1 MLIFFLLKMLKDFF
15 FINNQCHNISI
26 CRSIMEIICDPCSEK
41 NKKLVAEK
49 YCSDCEEKLCT
60 ECAEWH
66 MRCGEF
72 RSHHVIDLSSVGSRI
87 PPSSKI
93 NCEIHTDV
101 QIDYFCSQHDV
112 VCCRACLS
120 DSHRSCETVLPL
132 DSASKDVKNSSLLSD
147 ALEELDN
154 MTELLSKMSEN
165 RDDNRK
171 LLKQKKSLIIKQMR
185 AAKSKVLKY
194 LDDIEERLI
203 TEVGFVQEKNE
214 EKINREKHEICQ
226 LTSILKDNKQE
237 LEFLKDRGSNN
248 QLFLTLR
255 KQITNI
261 QKTENKI
268 HDMTSAF
275 NEIDMEFEEI
285 KNVNIETIGS
295 LSQIT
300 RPCPIKYKS
309 MKVQHQQVQQ
319 DRRQTLTEFIRE
331 GEVNLKHGEQYW
343 LTDMAVTSDNKLL
356 LCNIKS
362 SHKKV
367 YIYKDYKTYEDEI
380 SFTSEPYCITV
391 VPCTDKAV
399 VTLPLES
406 SIQFINT
413 TNNTKDKQII
423 KIGGWCTGITAVKDQ
438 IYIGVDSK
446 VIILNTDG
454 SRVRE
459 ITTDGGDNL
468 NLLYNER
475 NDQLLLRQPGS
486 LCCINL
492 DGHVIYRYDISGGRG
507 LAVDQQGHVYISGCE
522 SNDIHRLSPDGT
534 FRDIVLSK
542 HDGVNW
548 PEGITFN
555 NDFTKLFII
564 NNRGKTVLVYIL

>member
-1 MLIFFLLKMLKDFF
+1 
-15 FINNQCHNISI
+15 
-26 CRSIMEIICDPCSEK
+26 METICDPCSEK
-41 NKKLVAEK
+41 NKRLVAEK

-66 MRCGEF
+66 MRCMEY
-72 RSHHVIDLSSVGSRI
+72 RSHLVIDLSSIEPRI
-87 PPSSKI
+87 PPSFKL
-93 NCEIHTDV
+93 NCEIHTDGR
-101 QIDYFCSQHDV
+101 IDYFCSQHDV

-120 DSHRSCETVLPL
+120 DSHRSCVSVLPL
-132 DSASKDVKNSSLLSD
+132 DSASKDVKDSTLLSD
-147 ALEELDN
+147 TLIEQDY
-154 MTELLSKMSEN
+154 MTEILQKMEEN
-165 RDDNRK
+165 REENK
-171 LLKQKKSLIIKQMR
+171 KILNQKKPLIIKQIG

-203 TEVGFVQEKNE
+203 TEVGSVQEKNE
-214 EKINREKHEICQ
+214 GKINREKREIYQ
-226 LTSILKDNKQE
+226 LTSTLKDNKQE
-237 LEFLKDRGSNN
+237 LKFLKDHGSNN

-255 KQITNI
+255 KQITII
-261 QKTENKI
+261 QKTDKKI
-268 HDMTSAF
+268 HDMSSAI

-309 MKVQHQQVQQ
+309 MKVQHQQVKL
-319 DRRQTLTEFIRE
+319 DRRPTLTEFIIE
-331 GEVNLKHGEQYW
+331 GQVKLKRGEHYR

-356 LCNIKS
+356 LCNYLS

-367 YIYKDYKTYEDEI
+367 YIYKDYKTYEDKI

-399 VTLPLES
+399 ITLPQEE

-413 TNNTKDKQII
+413 TNNTKDNKI
-423 KIGGWCTGITAVKDQ
+423 KIGEWCYGVTAVKDK
-438 IYIGVDSK
+438 IYIGGRNK

-459 ITTDGGDNL
+459 ITTDGGYNY

-475 NDQLLLRQPGS
+475 NDQLLLRQKGR
-486 LCCINL
+486 LWCINL
-492 DGHVIYRYDISGGRG
+492 DGHVIYRYDISGFYG
-507 LAVDQQGHVYISGCE
+507 LAVDQQGDVYISGLH
-522 SNDIHRLSPDGT
+522 SNDIHRLSPEGT
-534 FRDIVLSK
+534 FRDIVLSE
-542 HDGVNW
+542 HDGVDR
-548 PEGITFN
+548 PEGIAFN
-555 NDFTKLFII
+555 NDFIKLLII
-564 NNRGKTVLVYIL
+564 NGGILGSRTVLVYSCR

>member
-1 MLIFFLLKMLKDFF
+1 
-15 FINNQCHNISI
+15 
-26 CRSIMEIICDPCSEK
+26 METICDPCAEK
-41 NKKLVAEK
+41 NKRLVAEK

-60 ECAEWH
+60 ECTEWH
-66 MRCGEF
+66 LRCKEF

-101 QIDYFCSQHDV
+101 QIDHFCSQHDV

-120 DSHRSCETVLPL
+120 DSHRSCESVLPL
-132 DSASKDVKNSSLLSD
+132 DSASKDVRNSSLLSD
-147 ALEELDN
+147 TLEEQDY
-154 MTELLSKMSEN
+154 MTETLQKMEDN
-165 RDDNRK
+165 RDENRK
-171 LLKQKKSLIIKQMR
+171 LLKQKKSLIIKQIS

-203 TEVGFVQEKNE
+203 TEVGSVQEKNE
-214 EKINREKHEICQ
+214 EKINREKLEICQ

-237 LEFLKDRGSNN
+237 LEFVKDHGSNN

-255 KQITNI
+255 KQITII
-261 QKTENKI
+261 QKTEKKI
-268 HDMTSAF
+268 HDMSSAI
-275 NEIDMEFEEI
+275 NEIDMEFKEI

-309 MKVQHQQVQQ
+309 MKAQHQQVEV
-319 DRRQTLTEFIRE
+319 DRSQTLTEFIKE
-331 GEVNLKHGEQYW
+331 DKINLPPGERYDLI
-343 LTDMAVTSDNKLL
+343 DIAVTSDNKLL
-356 LCNIKS
+356 LCNNLS
-362 SHKKV
+362 SHPKV
-367 YIYKDYKTYEDEI
+367 DIYKDYKTYEDEI
-380 SFTSEPYCITV
+380 SLTSEPLCITV

-399 VTLPLES
+399 VTLPLEL

-413 TNNTKDKQII
+413 TNNTKDNKI
-423 KIGGWCTGITAVKDQ
+423 KIGEMCLGVTAVKDK
-438 IYIGVDSK
+438 IYIGGNNK
-446 VIILNTDG
+446 VIILNTEG
-454 SRVRE
+454 SRIRE
-459 ITTDGGDNL
+459 IATHGGYNN

-475 NDQLLLRQPGS
+475 NDQLLLRQEEG

-492 DGHVIYRYDISGGRG
+492 DGHVIYRYNISGGLGG
-507 LAVDQQGHVYISGCE
+507 LAVDQQGHVYISGAD
-522 SNDIHRLSPDGT
+522 DIHRLSPDGT

-542 HDGVNW
+542 HDGVYL
-548 PEGITFN
+548 PRGITFN

-564 NNRGKTVLVYIL
+564 NRGGESVLVYSCK

>member
-1 MLIFFLLKMLKDFF
+1 MLFT
-15 FINNQCHNISI
+15 QCHNIST
-26 CRSIMEIICDPCSEK
+26 CRSIMETICDPCSEK
-41 NKKLVAEK
+41 NKTRIAEK
-49 YCSDCEEKLCT
+49 YCSNCEEKLCT
-60 ECAEWH
+60 KCAQWH
-66 MRCGEF
+66 LRCKAF
-72 RSHHVIDLSSVGSRI
+72 KSHHVIDLSSVGSRI

-120 DSHRSCETVLPL
+120 ESHRSCESVLPL
-132 DSASKDVKNSSLLSD
+132 DSASKDVRNSSLLSD
-147 ALEELDN
+147 TLEEQDY
-154 MTELLSKMSEN
+154 MTETLQKIEEN
-165 RDDNRK
+165 RDENKK
-171 LLKQKKSLIIKQMR
+171 LLKQKKSLIIKQIS

-203 TEVGFVQEKNE
+203 TEVESVQGKNE
-214 EKINREKHEICQ
+214 EKINKEKHEICQ

-237 LEFLKDRGSNN
+237 LEFVKDHGSNN

-255 KQITNI
+255 KQITII
-261 QKTENKI
+261 QKTDKKI
-268 HDMTSAF
+268 HDMSSAI
-275 NEIDMEFEEI
+275 NEIDMEFKEI

-309 MKVQHQQVQQ
+309 MKAQHEQVEV
-319 DRRQTLTEFIRE
+319 DRSQTLTEFIKE
-331 GEVNLKHGEQYW
+331 GEVNLTRDVLYN
-343 LTDMAVTSDNKLL
+343 LSDMAVTSDNKLL
-356 LCNIKS
+356 LCNYYD
-362 SHKKV
+362 KKV

-380 SFTSEPYCITV
+380 SLTSSPYGITV

-399 VTLPLES
+399 VTLPREG

-413 TNNTKDKQII
+413 TNNTKDN
-423 KIGGWCTGITAVKDQ
+423 KINIGERWCRGVTAVKDK
-438 IYIGVDSK
+438 IYIGGYNK
-446 VIILNTDG
+446 VIILNIDG
-454 SRVRE
+454 SFVRK
-459 ITTDGGDNL
+459 IATTNRINY

-475 NDQLLLRQPGS
+475 NDQLLLRQNGR

-492 DGHVIYRYDISGGRG
+492 DGHVIYTYDISGERG
-507 LAVDQQGHVYISGCE
+507 LAVDQQGHVYISGAD
-522 SNDIHRLSPDGT
+522 DIHRLSPDGT

-542 HDGVNW
+542 HDGVDR
-548 PEGITFN
+548 PLSITFN

-564 NNRGKTVLVYIL
+564 NRGKTVLVYSCK

>member
-1 MLIFFLLKMLKDFF
+1 MIHVQKKTKRLI
-15 FINNQCHNISI
+15 
-26 CRSIMEIICDPCSEK
+26 
-41 NKKLVAEK
+41 AEK
-49 YCSDCEEKLCT
+49 YCSDCKKKLCT
-60 ECAEWH
+60 ECTEWH
-66 MRCGEF
+66 LRCEEF

-120 DSHRSCETVLPL
+120 DSHRSCESVLPL

-147 ALEELDN
+147 TLEELDN
-154 MTELLSKMSEN
+154 MTETLQKMEEN
-165 RDDNRK
+165 REENRK
-171 LLKQKKSLIIKQMR
+171 LLKRKKSLIRKQIS
-185 AAKSKVLKY
+185 AAKSKVPKY
-194 LDDIEERLI
+194 IDDIKKTFI
-203 TEVGFVQEKNE
+203 TEVGSVQEKNE

-237 LEFLKDRGSNN
+237 LEFLKDHGSNN
-248 QLFLTLR
+248 QLFVTLR

-261 QKTENKI
+261 QKTDKKI
-268 HDMTSAF
+268 HDMTSAI

-309 MKVQHQQVQQ
+309 MKVQHQQVQL
-319 DRRQTLTEFIRE
+319 DRSQTLTEFIKE
-331 GEVNLKHGEQYW
+331 GEINLKHGKQYT
-343 LTDMAVTSDNKLL
+343 LIDMAVTSDNKLL
-356 LCNIKS
+356 LCNRQS

-380 SFTSEPYCITV
+380 SFTNLPYCITV

-399 VTLPLES
+399 VTLPHEG

-413 TNNTKDKQII
+413 TNNTKDNKI
-423 KIGGWCTGITAVKDQ
+423 KIGEECWGVTAVKDK
-438 IYIGVDSK
+438 IYIGGTYK
-446 VIILNTDG
+446 VLILNTDG
-454 SRVRE
+454 SCVRE
-459 ITTDGGDNL
+459 ITTDDDINY

-475 NDQLLLRQPGS
+475 NDQLLLRQDGGR
-486 LCCINL
+486 LCCMNL
-492 DGHVIYRYDISGGRG
+492 DGHVIYRYDISGNLG
-507 LAVDQQGHVYISGCE
+507 LAVDQQGHVYISGYD
-522 SNDIHRLSPDGT
+522 SDDIHRLSPDGT
-534 FRDIVLSK
+534 FRDIVLSE
-542 HDGVNW
+542 HDGVDG
-548 PEGITFN
+548 PGGITFN
-555 NDFTKLFII
+555 NDY
-564 NNRGKTVLVYIL
+564 KTVHYKQRK